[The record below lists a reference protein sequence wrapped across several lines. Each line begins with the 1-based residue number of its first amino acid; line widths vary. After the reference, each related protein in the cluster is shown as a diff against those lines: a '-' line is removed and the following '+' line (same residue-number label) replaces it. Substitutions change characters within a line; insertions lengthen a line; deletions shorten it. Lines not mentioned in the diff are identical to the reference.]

1 MVESE
6 ADKSYRIEE
15 LLNDH
20 RTLVDYLMSNGQ
32 IQRRSRA
39 EELFTKTL
47 IVAAAS
53 YFEVR
58 LTQII
63 IELYR
68 ETTQG
73 SEVLVQ
79 FVERKAIGRGFSQLF
94 QWNENNANQFYSFW
108 GNVFASQMRN
118 KVRDDRG
125 LADSVKA
132 FLEIGDLRNQMV
144 HNNYADFQLSKTV
157 DEVYDLYRSATRF
170 VSEFQ
175 DTIREFI
182 ANSQQQTGA

>member
-1 MVESE
+1 MH
-6 ADKSYRIEE
+6 
-15 LLNDH
+15 DH
-20 RTLVDYLMSNGQ
+20 RDLVNYLMSNGQ
-32 IQRRSRA
+32 IQLRSRA
-39 EELFTKTL
+39 EEAFSKTL

-53 YFEVR
+53 YFEIR

-73 SEVLVQ
+73 VGVLVQ

-94 QWNENNANQFYSFW
+94 QWNQNNANQFYSFF
-108 GNVFASQMRN
+108 GNDFASRMRN
-118 KVRDDRG
+118 KVRDDSG

-132 FLEIGDLRNQMV
+132 FLEIGELRNQMV

-157 DEVYDLYRSATRF
+157 DEVYNLYQTATRF
-170 VSEFQ
+170 VDEFQ
-175 DTIREFI
+175 VTIREFLTTREP
-182 ANSQQQTGA
+182 Q